1 MAAVGGTPSIFAEAA
16 GTSPKP
22 AATAKASKAKK
33 RPMET
38 SPPAVGIAAS
48 ENLLSHI
55 ETLADTADMPE
66 TAQKEREASTTEK
79 GKPKGSSTRRRYPRK
94 TRPPPPEESTDDKP
108 LGETPIPETLVDT
121 LVDSQPA
128 VTAKVPNGVAKK
140 AAKCQMATAKAKA
153 NTKETSGEDQVTG
166 PYSLHH
172 RWKPFEKS
180 QCYIM
185 GTVGGQPK
193 TFITNVSVAMSHDFC
208 KLMMQI
214 LQEANE
220 NKFATKGDIVQRRDE
235 LVAKAS
241 AAATAPAGDEPGNE
255 KSPAAT
261 ATPAATAAAGE
272 QTETP
277 EWIREILNGPEPEA
291 KHYEDGQEPE
301 DSDVN

>member
-1 MAAVGGTPSIFAEAA
+1 MVDASPEAPSLATVGGTPSTFAVAA
-16 GTSPKP
+16 GTIPKP

-38 SPPAVGIAAS
+38 SPPAVGIAVS

-94 TRPPPPEESTDDKP
+94 TRPPQPEESTDDKP

-128 VTAKVPNGVAKK
+128 ATAKVPNGIAKK
-140 AAKCQMATAKAKA
+140 AARAKAKA
-153 NTKETSGEDQVTG
+153 KAKKISDEDEVTG
-166 PYSLHH
+166 PFSLHH

-193 TFITNVSVAMSHDFC
+193 TFITNCSVSMNHDFC
-208 KLMMQI
+208 KIMMQI

-220 NKFATKGDIVQRRDE
+220 NKFATKGDVVQRRDDLLAE
-235 LVAKAS
+235 AS
-241 AAATAPAGDEPGNE
+241 AAATAPAGENI
-255 KSPAAT
+255 PAAT

-272 QTETP
+272 RTETP
-277 EWIREILNGPEPEA
+277 EWIHEILNAPEPDA
-291 KHYEDGQEPE
+291 KHDEDGQVPE